1 MLISCYANLAAGVF
15 SHGLLERIFQ
25 KSATHDS
32 CNVVAA
38 AVVFVG
44 DAVMRA
50 GCVYRRVF
58 LSAILVFTF
67 TSERSRADD
76 VADAV
81 KLLQSVEPGGKGT
94 GVARKAVESLASS
107 GAMLPVLKG
116 FKGSSPLAV
125 NWLRNA
131 FEEIV
136 TAEKAASKSLP
147 VEELKGFIADRSE
160 SPIARR
166 LAYETL
172 RDQDAAIEAQLIP
185 DMLLDPSAEFR
196 RDAVAKL
203 INEASAAE
211 GAAATPIYQKAM
223 SGAVHED
230 QVKQIAEALRKNGE
244 TVNIQ
249 KHFGFLSQW
258 MVIGPFDNKEEKGF
272 AVAYTPETTAAEG
285 KPLDPAVEY
294 DGQLGKVKW
303 QAVVTEDDYGVLDIA
318 KQIQNYKGSLM
329 YASTSW
335 KSDRDQNVEVR
346 LGTPN
351 AWKLWV
357 NGKLVFEREEYH
369 RSSAMD
375 QYKVPV
381 SLKAGENVLL
391 LKVCQNEQT
400 QDWAQKYQFQLR
412 VCDSTGSA
420 VLPVSITAKN
430 DVSSGENR

>member
-1 MLISCYANLAAGVF
+1 MLS
-15 SHGLLERIFQ
+15 
-25 KSATHDS
+25 
-32 CNVVAA
+32 
-38 AVVFVG
+38 
-44 DAVMRA
+44 
-50 GCVYRRVF
+50 
-58 LSAILVFTF
+58 
-67 TSERSRADD
+67 
-76 VADAV
+76 
-81 KLLQSVEPGGKGT
+81 
-94 GVARKAVESLASS
+94 
-107 GAMLPVLKG
+107 VLKG

-136 TAEKAASKSLP
+136 TTEKAASKPLP
-147 VEELKGFIADRSE
+147 VQELKGFIADRSE

-172 RDQDAAIEAQLIP
+172 RDQDAAIEAELIP
-185 DMLLDPSAEFR
+185 DMLLDPSPEFR

-211 GAAATPIYQKAM
+211 AAAATPIYQKAM

-272 AVAYTPETTAAEG
+272 AVAYKPETTAAEG

-381 SLKAGENVLL
+381 SLKAGENILL

-420 VLPVSITAKN
+420 VLPVSTTAKN

>member
-1 MLISCYANLAAGVF
+1 MRADWGFCRVVF
-15 SHGLLERIFQ
+15 STLL
-25 KSATHDS
+25 
-32 CNVVAA
+32 VL
-38 AVVFVG
+38 
-44 DAVMRA
+44 M
-50 GCVYRRVF
+50 
-58 LSAILVFTF
+58 FT
-67 TSERSRADD
+67 TGMSLADD
-76 VADAV
+76 VADSI
-81 KLLQSVEPGGKGT
+81 KLLQSIEPGGKGT
-94 GVARKAVESLASS
+94 ATARKAVEGLASS
-107 GAMLPVLKG
+107 GALMPVLKG
-116 FKGSSPLAV
+116 FKGSSPLAT

-136 TAEKAASKSLP
+136 EANKKAAKPLS
-147 VEELKGFIADRSE
+147 VDELKGFIADRSE

-172 RDQDAAIEAQLIP
+172 RDQDPAIEDQLIP
-185 DMLLDPSAEFR
+185 DMLLDPSPEFR
-196 RDAVAKL
+196 RDAVARL
-203 INEASAAE
+203 IKEASAAE
-211 GAAATPIYQKAM
+211 AAAATPIYQKAL

-285 KPLDPAVEY
+285 KPLDPAAEY

-303 QAVVTEDDYGVLDIA
+303 QAVATEDDYGVLDIA

-329 YASTSW
+329 YASTTW
-335 KSDRDQNVEVR
+335 KSDREQKLEIR

-381 SLKAGENVLL
+381 SLKAGDNVLL
-391 LKVCQNEQT
+391 IKVCQNEQT

-420 VLPVSITAKN
+420 VLPVSTTAKN
-430 DVSSGENR
+430 DVSSGANR

>member
-1 MLISCYANLAAGVF
+1 MRTGCAFCRILF
-15 SHGLLERIFQ
+15 SGLLLCALTCDIGRAEEIV
-25 KSATHDS
+25 DS
-32 CNVVAA
+32 
-38 AVVFVG
+38 
-44 DAVMRA
+44 
-50 GCVYRRVF
+50 
-58 LSAILVFTF
+58 L
-67 TSERSRADD
+67 
-76 VADAV
+76 
-81 KLLQSVEPGGKGT
+81 KLLQSIEPGGKGT
-94 GVARKAVESLASS
+94 ASARKSVDALVAS
-107 GAMLPVLKG
+107 GALMPVLKG

-136 TAEKAASKSLP
+136 EANKKGAKPLP
-147 VEELKGFIADRSE
+147 VDELKGFIADRSE

-172 RDQDAAIEAQLIP
+172 RDQDATIEDQLIP
-185 DMLLDPSAEFR
+185 EMLLDPSPEFR
-196 RDAVAKL
+196 RDAVARL

-211 GAAATPIYQKAM
+211 AVAATPIYQKAL

-244 TVNIQ
+244 AVNIQ

-285 KPLDPAVEY
+285 KPLDPAAEY

-303 QAVVTEDDYGVLDIA
+303 QSVATEDDYGVLDIA

-329 YASTSW
+329 YASTTW
-335 KSDRDQNVEVR
+335 KSDREQNLELR

-400 QDWAQKYQFQLR
+400 QDWAQRYQFQLR

-420 VLPVSITAKN
+420 VLPVSTTANN
-430 DVSSGENR
+430 DLSSGETR

>member
-1 MLISCYANLAAGVF
+1 
-15 SHGLLERIFQ
+15 
-25 KSATHDS
+25 
-32 CNVVAA
+32 
-38 AVVFVG
+38 
-44 DAVMRA
+44 MRA
-50 GCVYRRVF
+50 GRVF
-58 LSAILVFTF
+58 FRVLLSTF
-67 TSERSRADD
+67 LFSTCTTIGVHADD
-76 VADAV
+76 VAASV
-81 KLLQSVEPGGKGT
+81 KLLQSIEPGGKGT
-94 GVARKAVESLASS
+94 ALARKAVDSLASS
-107 GAMLPVLKG
+107 GALMPVLKG
-116 FKGSSPLAV
+116 FNGSSPLAV

-136 TAEKAASKSLP
+136 EANKKAAKPLP
-147 VEELKGFIADRSE
+147 ADELKGFIADRSE

-172 RDQDAAIEAQLIP
+172 RDQDATVEDQLIP
-185 DMLLDPSAEFR
+185 EMLLDPSAEFR
-196 RDAVAKL
+196 RDAVARL
-203 INEASAAE
+203 IKEASAAE
-211 GAAATPIYQKAM
+211 AAAATPIYQKAL

-249 KHFGFLSQW
+249 KHFGFLPQW

-285 KPLDPAVEY
+285 KPLDPAAEY

-303 QAVVTEDDYGVLDIA
+303 QSVVTEDDYGVLDIA

-329 YASTSW
+329 YASTTW
-335 KSDRDQNVEVR
+335 KSDREQNVEVR

-381 SLKAGENVLL
+381 SLKAGDNVLL
-391 LKVCQNEQT
+391 IKVCQNEQT

-420 VLPVSITAKN
+420 VLPVSTTAKN
-430 DVSSGENR
+430 DLSSGENR

>member
-1 MLISCYANLAAGVF
+1 
-15 SHGLLERIFQ
+15 
-25 KSATHDS
+25 
-32 CNVVAA
+32 
-38 AVVFVG
+38 
-44 DAVMRA
+44 MRA
-50 GCVYRRVF
+50 DCVFRGML
-58 LSAILVFTF
+58 LSAVLVFTF
-67 TSERSRADD
+67 SFESSLADD
-76 VADAV
+76 TADAI
-81 KLLQSVEPGGKGT
+81 KLLQSVEPRGKGT
-94 GVARKAVESLASS
+94 GVAREAVKSLASS

-116 FKGSSPLAV
+116 FRGSSPLAV

-136 TAEKAASKSLP
+136 TTEKAASKSLP
-147 VEELKGFIADRSE
+147 VEEMKAFIADRSE

-185 DMLLDPSAEFR
+185 EMLLDPSPEFR
-196 RDAVAKL
+196 RDAVARL
-203 INEASAAE
+203 IAEAAAAE
-211 GAAATPIYQKAM
+211 ATSATPIYQKAM

-230 QVKQIAEALRKNGE
+230 QVKQISEALRKNGE

-272 AVAYTPETTAAEG
+272 AVAYTPEATVAEG
-285 KPLDPAVEY
+285 KPLDPVAEY

-303 QAVVTEDDYGVLDIA
+303 QTVVTEDDYGVLDIA

-335 KSDRDQNVEVR
+335 KSDRDQEVEVR

-420 VLPVSITAKN
+420 VLPVSTTAMN
-430 DVSSGENR
+430 DLSSGENR

>member
-1 MLISCYANLAAGVF
+1 
-15 SHGLLERIFQ
+15 
-25 KSATHDS
+25 
-32 CNVVAA
+32 
-38 AVVFVG
+38 
-44 DAVMRA
+44 MRA
-50 GCVYRRVF
+50 DWGFCRVI
-58 LSAILVFTF
+58 LSTLLVLMFT
-67 TSERSRADD
+67 TGMSLADD
-76 VADAV
+76 VADSI
-81 KLLQSVEPGGKGT
+81 KLLQSIEPGGKGT
-94 GVARKAVESLASS
+94 ATARKAVEGLASS
-107 GAMLPVLKG
+107 GALMPVLKG
-116 FKGSSPLAV
+116 FKGSSPLAT

-136 TAEKAASKSLP
+136 ESNKQAAKPLP

-172 RDQDAAIEAQLIP
+172 RDQDPAIEDQLIP
-185 DMLLDPSAEFR
+185 DMLLDPSPEFR
-196 RDAVAKL
+196 RDAVARL
-203 INEASAAE
+203 IKEASAAE
-211 GAAATPIYQKAM
+211 AAAATPIYQKAL

-244 TVNIQ
+244 TVDIQ

-258 MVIGPFDNKEEKGF
+258 MVVGPFDNKEEKGF

-285 KPLDPAVEY
+285 KPLDPAAEY

-303 QAVVTEDDYGVLDIA
+303 QAVATEDDYGVLDIA

-329 YASTSW
+329 YASTTW
-335 KSDRDQNVEVR
+335 KSDREQELEIR

-381 SLKAGENVLL
+381 SLKAGDNVLL
-391 LKVCQNEQT
+391 IKVCQNEQT

-420 VLPVSITAKN
+420 VLPVSTTAKN
-430 DVSSGENR
+430 DLSSGANR

>member
-1 MLISCYANLAAGVF
+1 
-15 SHGLLERIFQ
+15 
-25 KSATHDS
+25 
-32 CNVVAA
+32 
-38 AVVFVG
+38 
-44 DAVMRA
+44 
-50 GCVYRRVF
+50 
-58 LSAILVFTF
+58 
-67 TSERSRADD
+67 
-76 VADAV
+76 
-81 KLLQSVEPGGKGT
+81 
-94 GVARKAVESLASS
+94 
-107 GAMLPVLKG
+107 
-116 FKGSSPLAV
+116 
-125 NWLRNA
+125 
-131 FEEIV
+131 
-136 TAEKAASKSLP
+136 
-147 VEELKGFIADRSE
+147 
-160 SPIARR
+160 
-166 LAYETL
+166 L
-172 RDQDAAIEAQLIP
+172 RDQDAAIEAELIP
-185 DMLLDPSAEFR
+185 DMLLDPSPEFR

-203 INEASAAE
+203 ISEASAAE
-211 GAAATPIYQKAM
+211 AAAATPIYQKAM

-285 KPLDPAVEY
+285 KPLDPAAEY

-318 KQIQNYKGSLM
+318 RQIQNYKGSLM

-335 KSDRDQNVEVR
+335 KSDREQNVEVR

-381 SLKAGENVLL
+381 SLKAGENILL

-420 VLPVSITAKN
+420 VLPVSTTAKN

>member
-1 MLISCYANLAAGVF
+1 
-15 SHGLLERIFQ
+15 
-25 KSATHDS
+25 
-32 CNVVAA
+32 
-38 AVVFVG
+38 
-44 DAVMRA
+44 MRA
-50 GCVYRRVF
+50 ERVF
-58 LSAILVFTF
+58 LRALLSTFLILSFSDSGVHG
-67 TSERSRADD
+67 DD

-94 GVARKAVESLASS
+94 AAARKAVESLASS
-107 GAMLPVLKG
+107 GAMMPVLKG

-136 TAEKAASKSLP
+136 EANKKATKPLP
-147 VEELKGFIADRSE
+147 ADELKGFITDRSE
-160 SPIARR
+160 SPVARR

-172 RDQDAAIEAQLIP
+172 RDQDATVEDQLIP
-185 DMLLDPSAEFR
+185 EMLLDPSAEFR
-196 RDAVAKL
+196 RDAVARL
-203 INEASAAE
+203 IKEASAAE
-211 GAAATPIYQKAM
+211 ATAATPIYKKAL

-230 QVKQIAEALRKNGE
+230 QVKQIAEALRKGGE
-244 TVNIQ
+244 SVNIQ
-249 KHFGFLSQW
+249 RHFGFLSQW
-258 MVIGPFDNKEEKGF
+258 MVIGPFDNKDEKGF
-272 AVAYTPETTAAEG
+272 AVAYTPETTVAEG
-285 KPLDPAVEY
+285 KPLDLAAEY

-303 QAVVTEDDYGVLDIA
+303 QSVVTEDDYGVLDIA

-329 YASTSW
+329 YASTTW
-335 KSDRDQNVEVR
+335 KSDREQNVEIR

-381 SLKAGENVLL
+381 SLKAGDNVVL

-420 VLPVSITAKN
+420 VLPVSTTASK
-430 DVSSGENR
+430 DLSAGENR

>member
-1 MLISCYANLAAGVF
+1 MRTDWVFCRVVLSIVLVLIYTTGLSLADEV
-15 SHGLLERIFQ
+15 
-25 KSATHDS
+25 TDS
-32 CNVVAA
+32 
-38 AVVFVG
+38 
-44 DAVMRA
+44 
-50 GCVYRRVF
+50 
-58 LSAILVFTF
+58 I
-67 TSERSRADD
+67 
-76 VADAV
+76 
-81 KLLQSVEPGGKGT
+81 KLLQSIEPGGKGT
-94 GVARKAVESLASS
+94 ATARKAVESLASS
-107 GAMLPVLKG
+107 GSLMPVLKG
-116 FKGSSPLAV
+116 FKGSTPLAV

-136 TAEKAASKSLP
+136 EANKKAAKPLP
-147 VEELKGFIADRSE
+147 VEELKAFIADRSE

-172 RDQDAAIEAQLIP
+172 RDQDATVEDQLIP
-185 DMLLDPSAEFR
+185 DMLLDPSPEFR
-196 RDAVAKL
+196 RDAVARL
-203 INEASAAE
+203 IKEASAAE
-211 GAAATPIYQKAM
+211 AAVATLIYQKAL

-285 KPLDPAVEY
+285 KPLDPAAEY

-303 QAVVTEDDYGVLDIA
+303 QTVATEDDYGVLDIA

-329 YASTSW
+329 YASTTW
-335 KSDRDQNVEVR
+335 KSDREQNLEIR

-420 VLPVSITAKN
+420 VLPVSTTANN
-430 DVSSGENR
+430 DLSSGENR

>member
-15 SHGLLERIFQ
+15 SHGLLERIFE

-50 GCVYRRVF
+50 DCVYRRIL

-76 VADAV
+76 VADSV

-136 TAEKAASKSLP
+136 TAEKAASKLLP

-172 RDQDAAIEAQLIP
+172 RDQDAAIEAELIP

-211 GAAATPIYQKAM
+211 AAAATPIYQKAM

-272 AVAYTPETTAAEG
+272 SVAYTPETTAAEG
-285 KPLDPAVEY
+285 KPLDPAAEY

-381 SLKAGENVLL
+381 SLKAGENILL

-420 VLPVSITAKN
+420 VLPVSTTAKN

>member
-1 MLISCYANLAAGVF
+1 MISCYAIPAAGVF
-15 SHGLLERIFQ
+15 SHGLLERFSREIVSD
-25 KSATHDS
+25 KSCDL
-32 CNVVAA
+32 VAA
-38 AVVFVG
+38 AFVFLG
-44 DAVMRA
+44 EAVMRTDC
-50 GCVYRRVF
+50 GFCRILCSGLLLCSF
-58 LSAILVFTF
+58 SGAIG
-67 TSERSRADD
+67 RADE
-76 VADAV
+76 VADSV
-81 KLLQSVEPGGKGT
+81 RLLQSIEPGGKGT
-94 GVARKAVESLASS
+94 ASARKAVDRLAAS
-107 GAMLPVLKG
+107 GELMPVLKG
-116 FKGSSPLAV
+116 FRNSSPLAV

-136 TAEKAASKSLP
+136 EANKKAAKPMP
-147 VEELKGFIADRSE
+147 VDELKGFIADRSE

-172 RDQDAAIEAQLIP
+172 RNQDATVEDQLIP
-185 DMLLDPSAEFR
+185 DMLLDPSPEFR
-196 RDAVAKL
+196 RDAVARL
-203 INEASAAE
+203 IKEASSSEAP
-211 GAAATPIYQKAM
+211 AATPIYQKAL

-272 AVAYTPETTAAEG
+272 AVAYTPETIAAEG
-285 KPLDPAVEY
+285 KPLDPAAEY

-303 QAVVTEDDYGVLDIA
+303 QSVVTEDDYGVLDIA

-329 YASTSW
+329 YASTTW
-335 KSDRDQNVEVR
+335 KSDREQNVELR

-381 SLKAGENVLL
+381 TLKSGENVLL

-400 QDWAQKYQFQLR
+400 QDWAQRYQFQLR

-420 VLPVSITAKN
+420 VLPVSTTAKN
-430 DVSSGENR
+430 DLSTGENR

>member
-1 MLISCYANLAAGVF
+1 
-15 SHGLLERIFQ
+15 
-25 KSATHDS
+25 
-32 CNVVAA
+32 
-38 AVVFVG
+38 
-44 DAVMRA
+44 MRA
-50 GCVYRRVF
+50 DCVFRGML
-58 LSAILVFTF
+58 LSAVLVFTF
-67 TSERSRADD
+67 SFESSLADD
-76 VADAV
+76 TADAI

-94 GVARKAVESLASS
+94 GVAREAVKSLASS

-116 FKGSSPLAV
+116 FRGSSPLAV

-136 TAEKAASKSLP
+136 TTEKAASKSLP
-147 VEELKGFIADRSE
+147 VEEMKAFIADRSE

-185 DMLLDPSAEFR
+185 EMLLDPSPEFR
-196 RDAVAKL
+196 RDAVARL
-203 INEASAAE
+203 IAEAAAAE
-211 GAAATPIYQKAM
+211 ATSATPIYQKAM

-230 QVKQIAEALRKNGE
+230 QVKQISEALRKNGE

-272 AVAYTPETTAAEG
+272 AVAYTPEATVAED
-285 KPLDPAVEY
+285 KPLDPVAEY

-303 QAVVTEDDYGVLDIA
+303 QTVVTEDDYGVLDIA

-335 KSDRDQNVEVR
+335 KSDRDQDVEVR

-420 VLPVSITAKN
+420 VLPVSTTAMN
-430 DVSSGENR
+430 DLSSGENR